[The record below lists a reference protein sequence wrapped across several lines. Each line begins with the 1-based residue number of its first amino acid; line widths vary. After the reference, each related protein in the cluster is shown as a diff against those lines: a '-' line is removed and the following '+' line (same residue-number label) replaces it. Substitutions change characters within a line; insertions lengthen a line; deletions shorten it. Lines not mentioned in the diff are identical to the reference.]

1 MRRCAGFSAG
11 RPLRQLRHRRA
22 CGKLPIMRRMTR
34 FSQLLHP
41 QRQPVTPL
49 KAATVLLLR
58 DCVGGNGFEVLMT
71 RRSARASFV
80 PGIWVFPGGG
90 IDAQDAQEAAHALAR
105 TRAAQQ
111 GEAVTQAIAAIRESF
126 EELGILLAWGGVGDA
141 QNAAR
146 MVGAQDVAALDRQ
159 GDLLAQC
166 RARGWQLAVD
176 ALWYL
181 AHWTGDR
188 DLPKRF
194 DVAFFA
200 ARVPPGQTPEA
211 DGTEQFEP
219 RWIRPQ
225 QALEDARAGQFPI
238 IFPTIRT
245 LERLCRFAS
254 AQAVLDA
261 LAGEQPLWRCCP
273 RTGWLRGEEAR
284 YMEDEAPYGEL
295 EMVCPDGQ
303 IHHHLDWQ
311 SQQAVPLRK
320 NIMRLTAPNA
330 SVMTGPGTNSYLVGD
345 AGTGYAAIDPGPA
358 DAAHVQ
364 RLLDAAG
371 GDIRHIL
378 CTHSHPDHAPGAALL
393 QDLLRRAGRPPAPI
407 AGLPAAE
414 TARADSRFT
423 PQQRLEDGA
432 RIVLRGSN
440 AAGQPIT
447 HTLQAIFTPGHA
459 ANHLCFLL
467 QEDALLFSGD
477 HILSGST
484 TVINP
489 PDGDM
494 RAYLDSLDRLDAV
507 CAAHGVRFI
516 LPAHGHVIGAA
527 REAIARLKNHR
538 LAREA
543 KIIAAM
549 RQLPGGSPQDW
560 VRLAYDDTPESLWP
574 LAERSLLAHVQRIRA
589 LDLA

>member
-1 MRRCAGFSAG
+1 LRGI
-11 RPLRQLRHRRA
+11 RQLRHRRA
-22 CGKLPIMRRMTR
+22 CGKLPIMCRMTR
-34 FSQLLHP
+34 PSQLLHP

-58 DCVGGNGFEVLMT
+58 DCDGGNGFEVLMT
-71 RRSARASFV
+71 RRSAKASFV

-90 IDAQDAQEAAHALAR
+90 IDAQDAQEATHALAR
-105 TRAAQQ
+105 TRAAQH
-111 GEAVTQAIAAIRESF
+111 GEVVTQAIAAIRESF
-126 EELGILLAWGGVGDA
+126 EELGILLAWNGAGAA

-146 MVGAQDVAALDRQ
+146 MVGAQDIAALDRQ

-225 QALEDARAGQFPI
+225 QALEDARAGRFPI

-254 AQAVLDA
+254 VQAVLDA

-284 YMEDEAPYGEL
+284 YMEDEAAYGEL

-320 NIMRLTAPNA
+320 NILRLTAPNA

-345 AGTGYAAIDPGPA
+345 THTGYAAIDPGPA

-364 RLLDAAG
+364 RLFDAAG

-378 CTHSHPDHAPGAALL
+378 CTHSHPDHSPGAALL
-393 QDLLRRAGRPPAPI
+393 QDLLRRAGRQPAPI

-423 PQQRLEDGA
+423 PQQRLEDQEC
-432 RIVLRGSN
+432 IVLRGSD

-467 QEDALLFSGD
+467 EEDALLFSGD

-507 CAAHGVRFI
+507 CAQHDVRFI

-527 REAIARLKNHR
+527 RAAIARLKNHR

-549 RQLPGGSPQDW
+549 RQLPDGSPQDW
-560 VRLAYDDTPESLWP
+560 VRLAYDDTPEPLWP

-589 LDLA
+589 LDLL

>member
-1 MRRCAGFSAG
+1 
-11 RPLRQLRHRRA
+11 
-22 CGKLPIMRRMTR
+22 
-34 FSQLLHP
+34 
-41 QRQPVTPL
+41 
-49 KAATVLLLR
+49 
-58 DCVGGNGFEVLMT
+58 MT
-71 RRSARASFV
+71 RRSAKASFV
-80 PGIWVFPGGG
+80 PSVWVFPGG
-90 IDAQDAQEAAHALAR
+90 IVEAQDSQAAMHACAC

-111 GEAVTQAIAAIRESF
+111 GECLTRAVAAIRETF
-126 EELGILLAWGGVGDA
+126 EELGILLAYDN
-141 QNAAR
+141 NAAEGSR
-146 MVGAQDVAALDRQ
+146 LVNAHDIAALDRQ

-166 RARGWQLAVD
+166 QQRGWRLAVD

-200 ARVPPGQTPEA
+200 ARVPPAQTPEA

-219 RWIRPQ
+219 RWMRPQ
-225 QALEDARAGQFPI
+225 RALDDARAGQFPI

-245 LERLCRFAS
+245 LERLCRYAS

-261 LAGEQPLWRCCP
+261 LVGEQPLWRCCP
-273 RTGWLRGEEAR
+273 RTGWLRGKEAR
-284 YMEDEAPYGEL
+284 HMEDEAAYGEL

-311 SQQAVPLRK
+311 SARAVPLRK
-320 NIMRLTAPNA
+320 NILRLTAPNA
-330 SVMTGPGTNSYLVGD
+330 SVMTGPGTNSYLVGE
-345 AGTGYAAIDPGPA
+345 AGTGYAAIDPGPS

-364 RLLDAAG
+364 RLFDAAG

-378 CTHSHPDHAPGAALL
+378 CTHSHPDHSPGAALL
-393 QDLLRRAGRPPAPI
+393 QALLARAGRPPAPI
-407 AGLPAAE
+407 AGLPAAA
-414 TARADSRFT
+414 TARADSHFT

-432 RIVLRGSN
+432 RIVLSGVD
-440 AAGQPIT
+440 AQGHAIT
-447 HTLQAIFTPGHA
+447 HTLQALFTPGHA

-467 QEDALLFSGD
+467 EEDALLFSGD

-484 TVINP
+484 TIINP

-494 RAYLDSLDRLDAV
+494 RAYLDSLQRLDAL
-507 CAAHGVRFI
+507 CAAREVRFI
-516 LPAHGHVIGAA
+516 LPAHGHVIGNA
-527 REAIARLKNHR
+527 RAAIAQLKAHR

-543 KIIAAM
+543 RVLAAM
-549 RQLPGGSPQDW
+549 QQLPDGSMQDW
-560 VRLAYDDTPESLWP
+560 VRLAYNDTPAQLWP

-589 LDLA
+589 LGLA